1 MAGLKELT
9 TPELIARMK
18 ELQGRRRDAD
28 APIQRA
34 EDKATLREIAV
45 ILEKRFKKA

>member
-1 MAGLKELT
+1 MAGLRELT

-18 ELQGRRRDAD
+18 TLQSRKADGD

-34 EDKATLREIAV
+34 EDKATLREIAS
-45 ILEKRFKKA
+45 ILEKRRRRA